1 MTHGILPMLVT
12 LGMLGVGVLGVV
24 RAANTI
30 EEAAVGVAELNGGDS
45 A

>member
-1 MTHGILPMLVT
+1 MTHAISILLSLSMIGL
-12 LGMLGVGVLGVV
+12 GVLGVV
-24 RAANTI
+24 RLANMI